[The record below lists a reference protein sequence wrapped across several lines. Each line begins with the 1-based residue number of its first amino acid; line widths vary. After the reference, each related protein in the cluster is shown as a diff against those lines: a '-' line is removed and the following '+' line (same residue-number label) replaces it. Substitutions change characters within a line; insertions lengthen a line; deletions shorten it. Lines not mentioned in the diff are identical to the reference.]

1 MLGSATVQTH
11 PTRESVAI
19 AIASLVAVALG
30 VLLRSP
36 SIVGWAGALLLGL
49 AVGRLA
55 TRTSVAGI
63 RAAGFEMLWRGES
76 RLARL
81 ARGESIE
88 LEAEIRNR
96 DHRAARFTG
105 LRPVCSPELQ
115 VEIAPTEGEVP
126 AGGRLRVTLRVRAL
140 RVGRHALHGLSLEL
154 QGGPGLFEVPLTFA
168 NPYGVEVL
176 PRPYLTFARTAR
188 GGRSQRQAEQGR
200 AGRLAGE
207 GDQLRELR
215 EHQAGDPFR
224 RIAWKASARR
234 GQLMVREFERE
245 ERDVVFLLL
254 DASVE
259 LWSGELGDSPLD
271 KAIDEV
277 AGVALR
283 HLARGDSVGLGVVGA
298 RTLAWLKPARTT
310 QHGAALLSALA
321 EVTACTDADRSSL
334 DENEVAIRVLEHLR
348 PLDPAAAGKVQP
360 TELDRIARRA
370 ERLLARAPFPKAE
383 AHAGSKRERA
393 LRRYLAA
400 FGIGSP
406 PRLEPDRPR
415 TDTEL
420 ARALLKLD
428 ERGARPSLI
437 YLWSPAPDPLTR
449 PHLERLLGRFRRRPE
464 LRWLT
469 LQDASGLPAP
479 KSPVGSV
486 VNQAL
491 DQRARLAQQR
501 GERALSRL
509 GIKTD
514 RVRKRASALGR
525 EPETKGGAA

>member
-1 MLGSATVQTH
+1 VQTH

-19 AIASLVAVALG
+19 AIASLIAVAFG

-36 SIVGWAGALLLGL
+36 AIVGWAGALLLGL

-76 RLARL
+76 RHTRL
-81 ARGESIE
+81 ARGEEVEI
-88 LEAEIRNR
+88 EAEIRNR

-105 LRPVCSPELQ
+105 LRPVCSPELE
-115 VEIAPTEGEVP
+115 VDVTPTEGEVP

-176 PRPYLTFARTAR
+176 PRPYHTFARTAR
-188 GGRSQRQAEQGR
+188 GGRSLRQAEQGR
-200 AGRLAGE
+200 PGKLVGE

-215 EHQAGDPFR
+215 EHQAGDAFR

-234 GQLMVREFERE
+234 GHLMVREFERD

-259 LWSGELGDSPLD
+259 LWSGELGESPLD
-271 KAIDEV
+271 QAIDEV

-283 HLARGDSVGLGVVGA
+283 HLARGDSVGLGILGS
-298 RTLAWLKPARTT
+298 RTLAWVKPGRTS
-310 QHGAALLSALA
+310 QHGALLLGTLA
-321 EVTACTDADRSSL
+321 EATACVDSDRSSL
-334 DENEVAIRVLEHLR
+334 DESEVAARVLEHLR
-348 PLDPAAAGKVQP
+348 PLDPAAAGRVQP

-370 ERLLARAPFPKAE
+370 ERLIARAPFPQAE
-383 AHAGSKRERA
+383 VHAGSKRERA

-400 FGIGSP
+400 FGLGSP

-415 TDTEL
+415 TDTEIS
-420 ARALLKLD
+420 RALLKLD
-428 ERGARPSLI
+428 ERGSRPSLI
-437 YLWSPAPDPLTR
+437 YLWSPSPDPVTR

-464 LRWLT
+464 LRWVALK
-469 LQDASGLPAP
+469 DAAGLPP
-479 KSPVGSV
+479 SKDPVSAL
-486 VNQAL
+486 VNRTL
-491 DQRARLAQQR
+491 EKRARLAALR

-509 GIKTD
+509 GIKSD
-514 RVRKRASALGR
+514 RVRKRSRDAELR
-525 EPETKGGAA
+525 KGGEP